1 MKLAVI
7 FPTQNREVY
16 KTFQKSYLPAY
27 LNKQG
32 ITAKV
37 FFAEQQDNLLFSRSR
52 AVNAGVLYALET
64 YSPDYLVISDVDL
77 VPLNVPYTYNK
88 SAEVWFCNAGGL
100 KILTKDFI
108 LINGYNNSFRGWGYE
123 DSELW
128 HRLDTFGVPNVDWK
142 FEAPK
147 GTEMVDLEMI
157 NRDSRAHTTGYFNGL
172 TNLRFYHPSEVAV
185 TSGVNTIY
193 EKNWLDP
200 NTQQNNAALCDAI
213 KSLPRLDALPYF
225 MRHGL
230 NQINT
235 RNITVVSDTDTS
247 AEISFNSLT
256 IL

>member
-7 FPTQNREVY
+7 VPTKNREVY

-32 ITAKV
+32 IIAKV
-37 FFAEQQDNLLFSRSR
+37 FFVEQQDNLLFSR
-52 AVNAGVLYALET
+52 AAAANAGVLYALET
-64 YSPDYLVISDVDL
+64 YNPDYLVFNDVDL
-77 VPLNVPYTYNK
+77 VPLNVSYTYNK
-88 SAEVWFCNAGGL
+88 SAEIWFCNAGGI

-123 DSELW
+123 DSELC
-128 HRLDTFGVPNVDWK
+128 HRLNTFEVPNVQWNL
-142 FEAPK
+142 EAPN
-147 GTEMVDLEMI
+147 GTEMVDLEMSTL
-157 NRDSRAHTTGYFNGL
+157 DSRAHSIGYFGGL
-172 TNLRFYHPSEVAV
+172 TNLRFYHPREVAV

-193 EKNWLDP
+193 EKTWLAP
-200 NTQQNNAALCDAI
+200 TIKQNNADLCDAI
-213 KSLPRLDALPYF
+213 KSLPKPDALSYF

-235 RNITVVSDTDTS
+235 KNITVVSDTDTL